1 VEYKTQLAMNTN
13 IKNKIA
19 ELFVEKSSEVL
30 SSFPSLYSKDDV
42 HTVITKLHNAL
53 ENLLEGELA
62 NGLLDDS
69 VEPKYTFTQI
79 KEAINKLDVSDF
91 TSFESYTAEFSL
103 NGNEIELDNVETT
116 INTRDLIDVLQ
127 DTLNEVVANEQ

>member
-1 VEYKTQLAMNTN
+1 M
-13 IKNKIA
+13 
-19 ELFVEKSSEVL
+19 
-30 SSFPSLYSKDDV
+30 
-42 HTVITKLHNAL
+42 
-53 ENLLEGELA
+53 LEGELV
-62 NGLLDDS
+62 NGLVDDS

-116 INTRDLIDVLQ
+116 LNTRDLIDVLQ
-127 DTLNEVVANEQ
+127 DTLNELVANEQ

>member
-1 VEYKTQLAMNTN
+1 MNTN

-62 NGLLDDS
+62 NGLVDDS

-79 KEAINKLDVSDF
+79 KEAINKLDVGDF

-103 NGNEIELDNVETT
+103 NGNQIELDNVETT
-116 INTRDLIDVLQ
+116 LNTRDFIDVLQ

>member
-1 VEYKTQLAMNTN
+1 MNTN

-62 NGLLDDS
+62 NGVVDDS
-69 VEPKYTFTQI
+69 VEPKYTFNQI

>member
-1 VEYKTQLAMNTN
+1 MNNN
-13 IKNKIA
+13 IKNKIQ

-42 HTVITKLHNAL
+42 HTVITKLHTAL
-53 ENLLEGELA
+53 ETLLEGELI
-62 NGLLDDS
+62 NGLVDDS

-116 INTRDLIDVLQ
+116 LNTRDLIDVLQ

>member
-1 VEYKTQLAMNTN
+1 MNNN
-13 IKNKIA
+13 IKNKIQ

-42 HTVITKLHNAL
+42 HTVITKLHTAL
-53 ENLLEGELA
+53 ETLLEGELA
-62 NGLLDDS
+62 NGLVDDS

-116 INTRDLIDVLQ
+116 LNTRDLIDVLQ
-127 DTLNEVVANEQ
+127 DTLNELVANEQ

>member
-1 VEYKTQLAMNTN
+1 MNTN
-13 IKNKIA
+13 IKNKIQ

-62 NGLLDDS
+62 NGVVDDS

>member
-1 VEYKTQLAMNTN
+1 MNNN
-13 IKNKIA
+13 IKNKIQ

-42 HTVITKLHNAL
+42 HTVITKLHTAL
-53 ENLLEGELA
+53 ETLLEGELV
-62 NGLLDDS
+62 NGLVDDS

-79 KEAINKLDVSDF
+79 KEAINKLDVGDF

-116 INTRDLIDVLQ
+116 LNTRDLIDVLQ

>member
-1 VEYKTQLAMNTN
+1 MNNN
-13 IKNKIA
+13 IKNKIQ

-42 HTVITKLHNAL
+42 HTVITKLHTAL
-53 ENLLEGELA
+53 ETLLEGELA
-62 NGLLDDS
+62 NGIVDDS

-116 INTRDLIDVLQ
+116 LNTRDLIDVLQ

>member
-1 VEYKTQLAMNTN
+1 MNTN

-53 ENLLEGELA
+53 ENLLESELA
-62 NGLLDDS
+62 NGLVDDS
-69 VEPKYTFTQI
+69 VEPKYTFAQI
-79 KEAINKLDVSDF
+79 QEAINKLDVSDF

>member
-62 NGLLDDS
+62 NGVVDDS
-69 VEPKYTFTQI
+69 VEPKYTFNQI

>member
-1 VEYKTQLAMNTN
+1 MNTN

>member
-1 VEYKTQLAMNTN
+1 MNNN
-13 IKNKIA
+13 IKNKIQ

-42 HTVITKLHNAL
+42 HTVITKLHTAL
-53 ENLLEGELA
+53 ETLLEGELV
-62 NGLLDDS
+62 NGLVDDS

-116 INTRDLIDVLQ
+116 LNTRDLIDVLQ